1 MGILDNHKKK
11 TIRYEKDDIKL
22 FEPTIAQ
29 REEITKLI
37 SNEDNIKINQ
47 ESLKVSGTVGSR
59 IIRYIIKECTSIGAE
74 IDLYTDEEFYTQF
87 TDRTIELLL
96 REIHVLLNEIIEDIQ
111 WNSYIAIE
119 TTSQLIGIARLNLSS
134 DQLKKKTERLFKKN
148 GLKLTYEEFVKNK
161 DNPKELQKLLRNVNK
176 TR

>member
-1 MGILDNHKKK
+1 MLVLN
-11 TIRYEKDDIKL
+11 L
-22 FEPTIAQ
+22 
-29 REEITKLI
+29 
-37 SNEDNIKINQ
+37 
-47 ESLKVSGTVGSR
+47 V
-59 IIRYIIKECTSIGAE
+59 
-74 IDLYTDEEFYTQF
+74 
-87 TDRTIELLL
+87 LL

>member
-1 MGILDNHKKK
+1 MGILENHIKKS
-11 TIRYEKDDIKL
+11 IRYEKDDIKL
-22 FEPTIAQ
+22 FEPTEVQ
-29 REEITKLI
+29 REEIVNLI
-37 SNEDNIKINQ
+37 SNNDNIKVNQ
-47 ESLKVSGTVGSR
+47 ETLKVFGTIEKD
-59 IIRYIIKECTSIGAE
+59 IIRYIIRECTSIGAE
-74 IDLYTDEEFYTQF
+74 IDLYTDEEFYSKF
-87 TDRTIELLL
+87 TDRTVENLLK
-96 REIHVLLNEIIEDIQ
+96 EIHILLNEIIEDIQ

-148 GLKLTYEEFVKNK
+148 GLKLTYEEFIKNK